1 MEGSQMLSN
10 QSALFNS
17 TERKE
22 RVYLFTP
29 AGFTTKLVLVSLL
42 ATIAIAGFL
51 GNMLI
56 YYFISMKEK
65 TNSFMQTAPIVRNF
79 NSYIKSLA
87 PEEYNFNAFDL
98 HSDRIRCVPA

>member
-56 YYFISMKEK
+56 YYFISTKK
-65 TNSFMQTAPIVRNF
+65 KDQLIYADRSICTKFQ
-79 NSYIKSLA
+79 L
-87 PEEYNFNAFDL
+87 L
-98 HSDRIRCVPA
+98 H

>member
-42 ATIAIAGFL
+42 ATIAIVGFL

-56 YYFISMKEK
+56 DYFISTKK
-65 TNSFMQTAPIVRNF
+65 KDQLIYADRSICTKFQ
-79 NSYIKSLA
+79 L
-87 PEEYNFNAFDL
+87 L
-98 HSDRIRCVPA
+98 H